1 MRPRGHGLLLLFG
14 VIAAALAAFMVMASR
29 LSATHASHRL
39 DVTRTQALWLARS
52 AATQRALGARTMDT
66 ALGPAT
72 VRVTRAGARL
82 TAEAELRGG
91 RAVVTAM
98 AEGERLTDW
107 TERFERR

>member
-29 LSATHASHRL
+29 LSQSHASHRL
-39 DVTRTQALWLARS
+39 DLARTQALWLARS
-52 AATQRALGARTMDT
+52 AATHPTPGARTVDT

-72 VRVTRAGARL
+72 VRVTRTGPTV
-82 TAEAELRGG
+82 TADAELRGG
-91 RAVVTAM
+91 RAVVTAT
-98 AEGERLTDW
+98 AEGQRLTDW